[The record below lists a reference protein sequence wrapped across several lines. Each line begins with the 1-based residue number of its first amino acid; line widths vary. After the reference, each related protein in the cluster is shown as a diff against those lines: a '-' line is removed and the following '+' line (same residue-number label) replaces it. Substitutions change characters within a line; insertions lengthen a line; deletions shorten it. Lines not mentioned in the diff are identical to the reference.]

1 MCGIR
6 QADSTWLRGR
16 KRKVSPERAEDSE
29 TSEAKEGRLSELSV
43 EQTVNS
49 RQCTQLHNGGGGG
62 SQCRVALLIL
72 DFLFLFLEHFRGF
85 AEKLYRKLFMETVR
99 PPCKTHN
106 KRLFLIWSGLDQTV
120 QVTHHLRHS
129 LITVTWYRSLLKL
142 CRAMETLP
150 L

>member
-1 MCGIR
+1 MAEGEKEKSLAGTGRGFRDVRKLKRVGCLNCLWNKLLIQDNVHGYITA
-6 QADSTWLRGR
+6 AD
-16 KRKVSPERAEDSE
+16 
-29 TSEAKEGRLSELSV
+29 
-43 EQTVNS
+43 
-49 RQCTQLHNGGGGG
+49 GG

-72 DFLFLFLEHFRGF
+72 DFLFLFLEYFRGF
-85 AEKLYRKLFMETVR
+85 AEKLHRKLFMETVR

-106 KRLFLIWSGLDQTV
+106 KRLFLILSGPDQTV